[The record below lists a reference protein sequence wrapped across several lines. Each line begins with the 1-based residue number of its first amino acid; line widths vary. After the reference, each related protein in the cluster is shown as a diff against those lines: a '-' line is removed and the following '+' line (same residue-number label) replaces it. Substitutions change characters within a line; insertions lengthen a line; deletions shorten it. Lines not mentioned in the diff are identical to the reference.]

1 VRVPLQAWTAWQRA
15 RLMVEWQG
23 LVVRQPFFLEQARGG
38 SFLGAQLKPVR
49 FPEQVTLVALLLV
62 LGF

>member
-1 VRVPLQAWTAWQRA
+1 
-15 RLMVEWQG
+15 MVEWQG
-23 LVVRQPFFLEQARGG
+23 LVVRQPFFSEQAKRWVFAWGC
-38 SFLGAQLKPVR
+38 SQLKPVR